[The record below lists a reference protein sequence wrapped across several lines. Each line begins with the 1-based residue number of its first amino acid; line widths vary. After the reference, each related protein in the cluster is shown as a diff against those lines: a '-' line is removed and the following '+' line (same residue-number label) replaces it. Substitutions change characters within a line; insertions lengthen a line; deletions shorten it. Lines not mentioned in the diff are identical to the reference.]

1 MPAFE
6 LRDLEFMSDGNLDS
20 LTLSM
25 APALFHENL
34 KREISTALREARELT
49 IVSLQVNP
57 DGFASLS
64 LYQEALI
71 EIAHHLRTQLRGGDF
86 FSRISDQGF
95 WILLRTDL
103 VGAKLVVERL
113 NLAHHEKI
121 SINFVVRG
129 SHNYSEWI
137 STVDQIHFA

>member
-34 KREISTALREARELT
+34 KREISTAHREARELT
-49 IVSLQVNP
+49 IVSLRVNP
-57 DGFASLS
+57 TGYASLS
-64 LYQEALI
+64 RYQEALI
-71 EIAHHLRTQLRGGDF
+71 EIAHLLKSHLRGGDF
-86 FSRISDQGF
+86 CSRISDQGF

-103 VGAKLVVERL
+103 PGAKLVIERL
-113 NLAHHEKI
+113 NLAHHENI
-121 SINFVVRG
+121 SINFVVRR
-129 SHNYSEWI
+129 SLNYSEWI
-137 STVDQIHFA
+137 SKVDQIHFD